1 MKNVLYILAMVS
13 IMSIGAMASV
23 VNTSS
28 GNIFTGVSF
37 IDISLASQDPIQADP
52 GAYVDLVFKV
62 ENRGTVTADNVVL
75 ELIDGYPF
83 SVDGNAIVNLGTV
96 NSYQVGSNAELVK
109 FKARVAEDALDGDNE
124 ISLKYSTGNGE
135 SSSTV
140 SYNISVSDPRTEFEL
155 VAQDSSTFAIANVG
169 SKDASSVIVSVP
181 KQEGFTTSG
190 AIANIVGNLDSGDY
204 TLVTFDISKSIS
216 REPGSNVTIVSQDD
230 TITIEIS
237 YTDTLGIRR
246 TVDKEV
252 YYSFGGPSMMNTSS
266 LAGNFAQRSSGSSNG
281 LLYIV
286 IGVAGIAAVVA
297 VIKLKTRKKK

>member
-1 MKNVLYILAMVS
+1 
-13 IMSIGAMASV
+13 MASV

-37 IDISLASQDPIQADP
+37 VDISLASQDPMPADP
-52 GAYVDLVFKV
+52 GSYVDIVFKV

-83 SVDGNAIVNLGTV
+83 SVDGNSVANLGTV
-96 NSYQVGSNAELVK
+96 NSYQVGSNAQLVK
-109 FKARVAEDALDGDNE
+109 FKVRVAEDALDGDNE
-124 ISLKYSTGNGE
+124 ISLRYSTGSGE

-140 SYNISVSDPRTEFEL
+140 SYNISVSNPRTEFEV

-181 KQEGFTTSG
+181 NQEGFTASG
-190 AIANIVGNLDSGDY
+190 AVASIVGNLDSGDY
-204 TLVTFDISKSIS
+204 TLVTFDISKSMS
-216 REPGSNVTIVSQDD
+216 REPVSNMTIVSQDS
-230 TITIEIS
+230 TLTLEIS
-237 YTDTLGIRR
+237 YTDALGIRR

-252 YYSFGGPSMMNTSS
+252 YYSFGGPNMANATS
-266 LAGNFAQRSSGSSNG
+266 LAGNFAQRNTGSSNG

-286 IGVAGIAAVVA
+286 IGVVGIAIVVA
-297 VIKLKTRKKK
+297 VIKLRTRKKK